1 MIAQI
6 LIIMGVS
13 GSGKTSVGKSIAKEQ
28 KRIFMDGD
36 DLHPRA
42 NINKM
47 SQGIPLTDEDR
58 QGWLDTIVA
67 EAKTIVKRGETGII
81 ACSALKRQYR
91 DRLRSGISSIN
102 FLYLKASYEKVSQQL
117 AARQGHFMPVSLLRS
132 QFDLL
137 QEPDEGEADVTTVEV
152 QDNLEATIAIALK
165 ALV

>member
-13 GSGKTSVGKSIAKEQ
+13 GSGKTSVGKAIAKEQ
-28 KRIFMDGD
+28 ERIFMDGD
-36 DLHPRA
+36 DLHSHA
-42 NINKM
+42 NIDKM
-47 SQGIPLTDEDR
+47 SRGIPLTDGDR

-67 EAKTIVKRGETGII
+67 EAKTIVKRGETGLI

-91 DRLRSGISSIN
+91 DRLRSGINSIS

-117 AARQGHFMPVSLLRS
+117 AARQGHFMPASLLKS

-137 QEPDEGEADVTTVEV
+137 QEPDEAEVDVITVEV
-152 QDNLEATIAIALK
+152 QDNLEATIATALK